1 MPPKLIH
8 RNLLIGFR
16 NQKRQNLDM
25 QAMHD
30 KDVHPSPCNK
40 TLSMDEILEI
50 NNLAVLIRPEQAD
63 FTIRKNMIIGKP
75 KESKK
80 GKKI

>member
-1 MPPKLIH
+1 
-8 RNLLIGFR
+8 
-16 NQKRQNLDM
+16 M

-40 TLSMDEILEI
+40 TLSMDKILEI

-63 FTIRKNMIIGKP
+63 STIRKM
-75 KESKK
+75 
-80 GKKI
+80 